1 MKIHSE
7 ALQEAITAYV
17 LESGYSNKNKCLAAA
32 MEAFEGWYAR
42 HEDRVKREET
52 EALLKARAEEV
63 LAQIRQTQNDEFIAL
78 CKEPVLKAEE
88 VQAEIAGTA
97 GGSFNPNAVDAQPK
111 AANLNVE
118 TWIAA
123 NVKPGSGEN
132 CCPHHY
138 YGGKADESCGSND

>member
-52 EALLKARAEEV
+52 EAQAKARAEEV
-63 LAQIRQTQNDEFIAL
+63 QAKIREIVSIPEPECTSIEVEQRREAIAEFL
-78 CKEPVLKAEE
+78 GK
-88 VQAEIAGTA
+88 
-97 GGSFNPNAVDAQPK
+97 
-111 AANLNVE
+111 
-118 TWIAA
+118 
-123 NVKPGSGEN
+123 VKS
-132 CCPHHY
+132 
-138 YGGKADESCGSND
+138 